1 MLSRTGFRTLKTAGI
16 AAFIIFALLIT
27 ARADNSGEP
36 QNLLI
41 VVNGRT
47 LTGANSSPQHRNGR
61 LFLPVAG
68 IAGELGDTINVETE
82 RRIVTVRRQT
92 GTTADFNANLN
103 QVRENGS
110 PVLVVSNTSDI
121 IFSPNGQELMLPVEI
136 VSALLGVSIHT
147 DDAAKTIVVT
157 RGQPQSESVRNGA
170 KHSFFDLYQIN
181 YEYGVNRFD
190 STTNQNLIL
199 SAFGRIGDGRF
210 TLLSNLS
217 GSLKNFN
224 FRNGTFIFERA
235 NEQKFIAG
243 DFGSGT
249 DLQFMSATV
258 RGAAA
263 EIPIRNIRLTAFGG
277 RSSSGDFFSL
287 PVEQITGELPFTNRK
302 SLQYDTNI
310 FGVYATYGGSNNN
323 FRPKAF
329 NFSAGVMRFDAPTRS
344 GEMLTGSFQYNFG
357 RLRVQVDAAAGKFSG
372 FRKENERI
380 SGFGSAF
387 DVSASYQVSENLTFQ
402 GRFAYVGRKFFS
414 AQAGQREPVRLSA
427 GGVAWQPKKWLTA
440 SLSGS
445 TATRFGDISGRDRFL
460 TAAINLTPRNL
471 PGIFFSHTESRTPQ
485 LRSASFTLL
494 NASQDFSRWRLF
506 INAARIKTIGKA
518 SVSAQFGA
526 SYRINDANT
535 LQVNQA
541 FGNQGNSSGMIDW
554 QTSNF
559 LSKRLNFSAGF
570 GYSRS
575 NSSITTTGRVSAN
588 LRLPRQNLLQ
598 VSYLQNGAATTLLFS
613 LRGSLFKK
621 REAENAFNAPV
632 SEINSY
638 GSFSGRV
645 YQDINLDGKFDAEI
659 DKPQANVKVRVDGNR
674 YIESDANG
682 LFKIDGVKIGEHQ
695 IYLDLLSVR
704 ADLTLLDGA
713 QQQATLVSGR
723 DSVVDFRL
731 VRTGRI
737 TGVVWLDANENGKF
751 DAGEETFSDVRVATA
766 SGRDTLTGS
775 DGVFVIGDLAPGEH
789 TIFVD
794 EKTLPEKM
802 KSASKPISVKVLAG
816 RESGEVNFPVIFI
829 PAEIK
834 RFTAR
839 TSN

>member
-1 MLSRTGFRTLKTAGI
+1 LLDLKSKFYDCLSGKFQMLSRTGFRTLKTAVI
-16 AAFIIFALLIT
+16 TAFIIFALLST
-27 ARADNSGEP
+27 ARADNSGDV

-47 LTGANSSPQHRNGR
+47 LTGANSSPQQRNGR

-68 IAGELGDTINVETE
+68 IAGELGDTINVEMQT
-82 RRIVTVRRQT
+82 RIVTVRRQT

-103 QVRENGS
+103 QVSENGS

-121 IFSPNGQELMLPVEI
+121 IFPPNGQELMLPVEI
-136 VSALLGVSIHT
+136 VSALLDVSIHT
-147 DDAAKTIVVT
+147 DEATKTIVVT
-157 RGQPQSESVRNGA
+157 RGQTQTGSVRNGA

-181 YEYGVNRFD
+181 YEYGVNRFA

-199 SAFGRIGDGRF
+199 SAFGRVADGRF
-210 TLLSNLS
+210 TLFSNLS
-217 GSLKNFN
+217 GGLKNFN
-224 FRNGTFIFERA
+224 FRNGTFIFERT

-258 RGAAA
+258 RGASAQ
-263 EIPIRNIRLTAFGG
+263 IPIRNVRLTAFGG
-277 RSSSGDFFSL
+277 RSSSGEFFAL
-287 PVEQITGELPFTNRK
+287 PAEQITGELPFTNRK

-310 FGVYATYGGSNNN
+310 FGVYATFGGSNNN

-357 RLRVQVDAAAGKFSG
+357 RLRVQADVAAGKFSG

-387 DVSASYQVSENLTFQ
+387 DVSASYQMSENLTFQ

-445 TATRFGDISGRDRFL
+445 TATRFGDVSGRDRFL
-460 TAAINLTPRNL
+460 TAAINITPRGL

-485 LRSASFTLL
+485 LRNASFTLL

-506 INAARIKTIGKA
+506 VNAARIKTVGEA
-518 SVSAQFGA
+518 SINAQFGA
-526 SYRINDANT
+526 SYRINDAGS
-535 LQVNQA
+535 LQVTQA

-554 QTSNF
+554 QTTNF
-559 LSKRLNFSAGF
+559 LSKRLNLSAGF
-570 GYSRS
+570 GYNRS
-575 NSSITTTGRVSAN
+575 NSSMTTTGRVSAN

-598 VSYLQNGAATTLLFS
+598 VSYLQSGATTTLLFS

-645 YQDINLDGKFDAEI
+645 YQDTNLNGKFDAEI

-682 LFKIDGVKIGEHQ
+682 LFKIDGVKVGQHQ

-713 QQQATLVSGR
+713 QQQATLAAGR

-775 DGVFVIGDLAPGEH
+775 DGVFVIGDLPPGDH
-789 TIFVD
+789 PIFVD
-794 EKTLPEKM
+794 EKTLP
-802 KSASKPISVKVLAG
+802 
-816 RESGEVNFPVIFI
+816 
-829 PAEIK
+829 
-834 RFTAR
+834 
-839 TSN
+839 